1 MGFDYF
7 PSHCPLL
14 SPFLSYVPFLLST
27 SFFLLLCCMCVHTR
41 ETMNYFCLSRPVYL
55 CLPWSRSIHVPA
67 SDIFVFFSM
76 VPLWIQT
83 TVLYFPLDG
92 HLGWFFNLVIV
103 NSPVVNMDDWIYL
116 NHTVWDFY
124 PNRVCWKDNASSPA
138 ELSSTESHP
147 QVKGTCRALME
158 RHDSTVALVMV
169 RDRYQEPLCDKAFPD
184 LCSGRLEPPTS
195 FSDHLE
201 NHILV
206 A

>member
-116 NHTVWDFY
+116 DHTVWDFY
-124 PNRVCWKDNASSPA
+124 PNRVYWKDNASSP
-138 ELSSTESHP
+138 SHVSTWPYLRIHLWGDWN
-147 QVKGTCRALME
+147 QLNWVQGCGQLTKMFHL
-158 RHDSTVALVMV
+158 
-169 RDRYQEPLCDKAFPD
+169 FPD
-184 LCSGRLEPPTS
+184 SLLTGCGYNRREMHSVHRTNCLS
-195 FSDHLE
+195 FWTKW
-201 NHILV
+201 
-206 A
+206 